1 VQPVDAVLAPALTG
15 TGDPQ
20 QPATEFPED
29 ISAVHLVV
37 RGPAN
42 AGLVA
47 KWIAVQAEGYDADQE
62 VQQSRFTLGPDG
74 KGSAALAAG
83 PRVVLRPGAYR
94 VDLTVNGAPGPSLP
108 FRIVS
113 ILPAAAAFEE
123 GDRLFG
129 RNIAAAALGGQVE
142 SVPANAGA
150 PAEYLN
156 DGGSDVTS
164 RLQQLRPWVTRDAT
178 FPQEIVFSFHQWRRA
193 TVAAVLID
201 TDSDNRYTGYL
212 DTIPRHVEVWVA
224 TTGAAEDFRKVAA
237 ARLPRRAGRHLIAF
251 DPAPA
256 SRLKLRVLSNHGG
269 SRTEIVEVQVLE
281 DPSAESILADRPANL
296 ALPALGGT
304 VVRLQDATGTP
315 VGNLFDGR
323 VGDHGWYTQERLPRE
338 IVLAFRDRQEA
349 YIDRI
354 VVNPSTDLGR
364 ETWVKRLSV
373 QVSAESPFDGW
384 REVGR
389 FTVAQGARDQAF
401 PIRRRARFL
410 KLRLLENYGGRQTS
424 LGEVQVLEGRAEGYR
439 SVLLERPPRLL
450 ARAAQPEANA
460 AVPAGAADEEREP
473 NNDPAQALR
482 VPLGRRVRGTIAPT
496 GDVDHFAIT
505 VPPPA
510 PALLTVELGGHP
522 SIRTALELLDPKGR
536 QVRRFGPGQAGRRTT
551 AFTWLVEPGEYLVR
565 LLEPPISI
573 VLAFDTSGSMGGAIK
588 DLEAAVTAY
597 VDAVQPTEQVALV
610 RFGAGSPNEIVVLTE
625 RFTSDRARLRQ
636 ALAGQ
641 FKAVGGTPLYDA
653 VARGIEL
660 LRKTEG
666 NRAVVV
672 MTDGEDSGS
681 KLTLPGFWDLLEE
694 TRVPVYAILLG
705 NRLQQYHPGLGTSIR
720 GLFSHLSAATQAR
733 AYFTPDSAALRGLY
747 EQIAAELRTPVRYTL
762 RMTASPG
769 LGTLR
774 VETGGEPVGAP
785 PQMVLILDASGSM
798 KRRIE
803 GRLMI
808 DIAKDALAQVVKALP
823 DQVHVGLR
831 VYGHRVREGRPE
843 ACQDSELVVPIGP
856 LDRSAMLAAIRRVQA
871 LGTTPIAYALRQ
883 VARDFGTRHGEK
895 MVILVTDG
903 QEECGGSPAAVVSE
917 LLAAGV
923 TLRLNIVGFA
933 LADAR
938 TRREMARV
946 AALTGGAFFD
956 ARDGRALRA
965 AIDRALAFPFE
976 VLEATGRRVGGGVTG
991 TGVGVP
997 QGVYT
1002 VVLRPAGAP
1011 VTIRD
1016 VRVRHAA
1023 VTRVVLTKD
1032 GGEIGFRVIGPPE

>member
-1 VQPVDAVLAPALTG
+1 METGAEFSEDAPA
-15 TGDPQ
+15 
-20 QPATEFPED
+20 
-29 ISAVHLVV
+29 IHLVV

-42 AGLVA
+42 ASLVA
-47 KWIAVQAEGYDADQE
+47 KWIAVQAEGYAANQE
-62 VQQSRFTLGPDG
+62 VRQDRFSLDADG
-74 KGSAALAAG
+74 KGTTALTAG
-83 PRVVLRPGAYR
+83 PWLVLRPGEYR

-108 FRIVS
+108 FRIVP

-123 GDRLFG
+123 SDRLFG
-129 RNIAAAALGGQVE
+129 RNVAAAALGGKVE

-150 PAEYLN
+150 PAEYLH
-156 DGGSDVTS
+156 DGGSEVVS
-164 RLQQLRPWVTRDAT
+164 RLQPLRPWVTRDAT
-178 FPQEIVFSFHQWRRA
+178 FPQEIVFSFHRGRRA

-212 DTIPRHVEVWVA
+212 DTIPRHVEVWVSTA
-224 TTGAAEDFRKVAA
+224 GAAADFQKVAA
-237 ARLPRRAGRHLIAF
+237 ARLPRRAARHLIAF
-251 DPAPA
+251 DPTPA
-256 SRLKLRVLSNHGG
+256 SRLKLRILSNHGG

-304 VVRLQDATGTP
+304 VVRLRDATGTP

-349 YIDRI
+349 YIDSL
-354 VVNPSTDLGR
+354 VLNPSTDLGR
-364 ETWVKRLSV
+364 ASWVKRLSV

-384 REVGR
+384 QEVGR
-389 FTVAQGARDQAF
+389 FTVAQEARDQAF

-424 LGEVQVLEGRAEGYR
+424 LGEVQVIEGQAEGYR
-439 SVLLERPPRLL
+439 SVLMERPPRLL
-450 ARAAQPEANA
+450 VAAQPGRGAGTAGPGAGTPESEPNDIAA
-460 AVPAGAADEEREP
+460 QAVP
-473 NNDPAQALR
+473 L
-482 VPLGRRVRGTIAPT
+482 PLGRRVRGTIAPT
-496 GDVDHFAIT
+496 GDVDYFALT
-505 VPPPA
+505 VPPPG
-510 PALLTVELGGHP
+510 PALLTLELGGHP
-522 SIRTALELLDPKGR
+522 SIRTSLELLDRTGR
-536 QVRRFGPGQAGRRTT
+536 PVRRFGPQQTGRRAI
-551 AFTWLVEPGEYLVR
+551 AFTWLVEPGDYVVR
-565 LLEPPISI
+565 LAEPPLSI

-588 DLEAAVTAY
+588 DLEEAVTAY
-597 VDAVQPTEQVALV
+597 VDAVQPTEQVALI

-636 ALAGQ
+636 ALVGQ

-681 KLTLPGFWDLLEE
+681 KLSLPTFWDLLEA
-694 TRVPVYAILLG
+694 TRIPVYAIMLG
-705 NRLQQYHPGLGTSIR
+705 NRLQQYHPALGTSIL

-733 AYFTPDSAALRGLY
+733 AYFTPDSTALRGLY

-785 PQMVLILDASGSM
+785 PLVELILDASGSM

-808 DIAKDALAQVVKALP
+808 DIAKDVLAQVVKALP
-823 DQVHVGLR
+823 DQVNAGLR
-831 VYGHRVREGRPE
+831 VYGHRVREGRPGD
-843 ACQDSELVVPIGP
+843 CQDSELVVPIGP
-856 LDRSAMLAAIRRVQA
+856 LDRSAMLAALRRVQA
-871 LGTTPIAYALRQ
+871 LGTTPIAHTLRQ
-883 VARDFGTRHGEK
+883 VARDFGTRAGEK

-923 TLRLNIVGFA
+923 KLRLNIVGFA
-933 LADAR
+933 LADPQ

-976 VLEATGRRVGGGVTG
+976 VLEATGRRVGGGMTG
-991 TGVGVP
+991 TALGVP

-1016 VRVRHAA
+1016 VRVRYGT